1 MLRLPAIFLLAAAC
15 SAAYAVTQE
24 EVVAGADHLYRQR
37 LAEHEQR
44 YALDADPAFLA
55 RVKRI
60 ADILILQ
67 SRHDFPEALTWT
79 WEIHTTSDDDE
90 NAFCMAGGKLLIG
103 QPFVTHLGLDDAE
116 LAMLLSHEM
125 QHALQQH
132 NRKEYDEALRLEP
145 VFMNRSFATLE
156 GAVDNDAGL
165 MRKLEGFNAN
175 QEIEADRE
183 GMKLAWRAGWPA
195 RRLANYFK
203 KMMRTSAYPNFE
215 RAGYPSPSQRWRI
228 AQDVAAMLDGAAPP
242 RQ

>member
-1 MLRLPAIFLLAAAC
+1 MLRLLVILLLAITG

-24 EVVAGADHLYRQR
+24 EAVAGADQLYRKR

-67 SRHDFPEALTWT
+67 ARRDFPDASAWT
-79 WEIHTTSDDDE
+79 WEIHTTSDEEE

-103 QPFVTHLGLDDAE
+103 QPFVTRLGLDDAE
-116 LAMLLSHEM
+116 LTMLLSHEM

-132 NRKEYDEALRLEP
+132 NRKEYDEALRVEPAFLERP
-145 VFMNRSFATLE
+145 FTVLE
-156 GAVDNDAGL
+156 DAVDNDAGL
-165 MRKLEGFNAN
+165 MRKLESFNAS
-175 QEIEADRE
+175 QEAEADRE

-195 RRLANYFK
+195 RRLANYYR
-203 KMMRTSAYPNFE
+203 KMMRASAYPNFE
-215 RAGYPSPSQRWRI
+215 RAGYPSPSQRWRD
-228 AQDVAAMLDGAAPP
+228 AQDLAGTLDAP